1 MACLQFA
8 ICTIRLKTRMIQK
21 NARQSCQM
29 KLNAKHSSVWLPLLP
44 PLFLHSPLTRLHARL
59 NGSCAVCRYCCCC
72 CCRVACQR
80 STLSLNCLCHLG
92 SRPHFAHFAMRRC
105 RRLRLRCCLRLCLCL
120 AACRPSKLVASSLSL
135 PCTLRCPAQPA
146 SLMLAGRAYPLT
158 SLSVCLPCLFRSPP
172 LLHPFPLS

>member
-8 ICTIRLKTRMIQK
+8 ICTIRLKTRMKQK

-29 KLNAKHSSVWLPLLP
+29 KLNAKHSSVWLPLP
-44 PLFLHSPLTRLHARL
+44 PSLSLHSPLTRLHARL

-80 STLSLNCLCHLG
+80 STLSLKCLCRLG
-92 SRPHFAHFAMRRC
+92 SRPHFAHFAMR
-105 RRLRLRCCLRLCLCL
+105 LLLRCCLRLCLCL
-120 AACRPSKLVASSLSL
+120 AACRPSKLVASSPSL
-135 PCTLRCPAQPA
+135 PCTLPCPAQPA

-172 LLHPFPLS
+172 LLHPLPLS